1 MGALTFEGNPCYQ
14 LFSKKSITD
23 IAYRNSVFAT
33 NSKFLI
39 PVSLQSDFYI
49 YNHLIFQSLIIWSN
63 RIHSLK
69 YLRSRTLV
77 SEDIEVIK
85 SEFLAAK
92 AVIHLTFHT
101 ICIIYEPIWWYR
113 MNLTYSSN
121 FKKVCFYFRNS
132 FI

>member
-39 PVSLQSDFYI
+39 PVSLQSDFIYI
-49 YNHLIFQSLIIWSN
+49 SILYFNHWLFD
-63 RIHSLK
+63 RTEDSLK